1 MSDTNRFLLPHI
13 SKMRGYV
20 PGEQPR
26 EGEFVKLNTNESPY
40 PPSPL
45 VLERL
50 RQACDEQLRRYPD
63 PDASGVKLR
72 LSKLFQVPLEWTL
85 VGNGSDELLNLAIR
99 CFVGSGQRVV
109 MPHPTYPY
117 YAKLVQLQDGL
128 PTRVDFEADYTLPE
142 EFIDAGASMTII
154 ANPNSP
160 SGTLVSSES
169 IEAVAAGTEGV
180 VIVDEAYVD
189 FSEVGDLHLIE
200 RFPNVIV
207 MRTMS
212 KSFSLAA
219 MRIGYCFAEP
229 SLIAGLAKAKE
240 HYNIGLL
247 SQIAAEAA
255 LDDLQ
260 HMKANADKVKTTRT
274 RLSNELRRLG
284 FELWDS
290 RANFVLARIDRP
302 GAADVYEELKR
313 RRVLVRYFDEPRL
326 RDCLRISV
334 GSDAEIA
341 LLIDH
346 LDDIVGRG

>member
-26 EGEFVKLNTNESPY
+26 QGEFVKLNTNENPY

-63 PDASGVKLR
+63 PDASGVKAR
-72 LSKLFQVPLEWTL
+72 LSKLFQVPPEWTL

-99 CFVGSGQRVV
+99 CFVGSGQRVI

-117 YAKLVQLQDGL
+117 YTKLVQLQDGL

-142 EFIDAGASMTII
+142 EFIDPSASMTII

-229 SLIAGLAKAKE
+229 GLIAGLAKAKE
-240 HYNIGLL
+240 HYNVGLL

-284 FELWDS
+284 FELWES
-290 RANFVLARIDRP
+290 RANFVLARIDQP
-302 GAADVYEELKR
+302 GAADIYEELKR

>member
-26 EGEFVKLNTNESPY
+26 QGEFVKLNTNENPY

-63 PDASGVKLR
+63 PDASGVKAR
-72 LSKLFQVPLEWTL
+72 LSKLFQVPPEWTL

-99 CFVGSGQRVV
+99 CFVGSGQRVI

-117 YAKLVQLQDGL
+117 YTKLVQLQDGL

-229 SLIAGLAKAKE
+229 GLIAGLAKAKE
-240 HYNIGLL
+240 HYNVGLL

-284 FELWDS
+284 FELWES
-290 RANFVLARIDRP
+290 RANFVLARIDQP
-302 GAADVYEELKR
+302 GAADIYEELKR